1 MQTKRILFK
10 TSGIFKIIVGACVF
24 GLFALILL
32 LGGLLKDMLIED
44 TEMLNSVVNEIV
56 RDDPEYTFLLAYEAE
71 ELVDYLFGTLY
82 GIVTFM
88 TLWGVA
94 SIGIG
99 IFTLIVA
106 KKYDIWFRGKLKNKI
121 LFTIFD
127 YILYVG
133 LVFNILTTIATFIK
147 DKPRDEIG
155 IR

>member
-32 LGGLLKDMLIED
+32 LSGVLKDMFMED
-44 TEMLNSVVNEIV
+44 TEMLNSMVNEIV
-56 RDDPEYTFLLAYEAE
+56 RDDPEYTFLLSYETE
-71 ELVDYLFGTLY
+71 ELVNYLFGALY
-82 GIVTFM
+82 GVVIFM
-88 TLWGVA
+88 TISGLA
-94 SIGIG
+94 SIGNG
-99 IFTLIVA
+99 IFTLIIA
-106 KKYDIWFRGKLKNKI
+106 KKYDIWLRGNLKNKI

-147 DKPRDEIG
+147 DKPLDEIVVN
-155 IR
+155 